1 MIQRV
6 NQLNNMS
13 EFNLKLQFPF
23 SRSKLYGRVL
33 NLAREF
39 DNFKPGNLNILTI
52 DRESE
57 LLEKWEFFNLL
68 FWRVVD
74 WKGSAVEFDG
84 QRFQSHSDK
93 TRIFYALQ
101 NEHSNRI
108 NLVVDHIKE
117 IRRIYSYSSRSF
129 MNNELILN

>member
-1 MIQRV
+1 MIRMG
-6 NQLNNMS
+6 NQSNNMS
-13 EFNLKLQFPF
+13 EFNLIIYFPH
-23 SRSKLYGRVL
+23 SRSKLFGRVL

-39 DNFKPGNLNILTI
+39 ENFKPGNPNTLII
-52 DRESE
+52 DREAE
-57 LLEKWEFFNLL
+57 LIEKWEFFNLL

-108 NLVVDHIKE
+108 NLVVDQIKE
-117 IRRIYSYSSRSF
+117 IRRIYSYNTRSLL
-129 MNNELILN
+129 NNETILN